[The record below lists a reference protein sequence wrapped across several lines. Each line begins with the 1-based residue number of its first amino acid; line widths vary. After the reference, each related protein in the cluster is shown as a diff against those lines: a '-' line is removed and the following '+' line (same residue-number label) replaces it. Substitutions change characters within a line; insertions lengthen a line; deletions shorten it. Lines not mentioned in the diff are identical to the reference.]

1 MFLINMSCVFLALK
15 IGKVNWQSKLNKA
28 AHHTSDYSSTE
39 VILRRGQPF
48 NISLNLKTTV
58 QSWDNFT
65 FIASTGN
72 LPMALISY
80 PGYSS
85 SKILVPY
92 RSTWPI
98 LETLSFVLF
107 HSGFIVLLGL
117 GVPIL
122 KFDLCLK
129 ARDS

>member
-1 MFLINMSCVFLALK
+1 MSCVFLALK

-58 QSWDNFT
+58 HSWDNFT

-72 LPMALISY
+72 LPMAVILYS
-80 PGYSS
+80 GYSS

-92 RSTWPI
+92 RSTWPL
-98 LETLSFVLF
+98 LETLSFVLV
-107 HSGFIVLLGL
+107 HSGFLVLLGL

-122 KFDLCLK
+122 KFDLYLK